1 MRLAESFV
9 SINGEGPRAGE
20 LALFLRFV
28 GCNLSCSYCDTRWAN
43 EPGCEYED
51 KSIEELIDLVASSGI
66 KNVTLTGGEPMLQQE
81 LPTLA
86 RGLLRLHG
94 IRIEIET
101 NGAVSLCEMAGI
113 RAKAEP
119 YEDMHGQP
127 GEAGLSDDGSSRMD
141 GTGLSYEVHGQPGE
155 AGSSDDGK
163 TVTRKHENKSGNKP
177 ENKSGNKPVNAVRL
191 SFTMDYKLP
200 SSGCE
205 SAMLT
210 DNFRYLRQEDTVKFV
225 SGCREDLER
234 AADIISQHNLTE
246 RCHVYISPVYG
257 SIDPQDIVGFMAE
270 RKMNDVRLQLQLH
283 KLIWDPCKRGV

>member
-81 LPTLA
+81 LPALA

-127 GEAGLSDDGSSRMD
+127 NEAGLSDDGSSRMD
-141 GTGLSYEVHGQPGE
+141 GTGLSDEVSGQPGE
-155 AGSSDDGK
+155 AGLSDDGK

-225 SGCREDLER
+225 SGSREDLER

>member
-1 MRLAESFV
+1 MD
-9 SINGEGPRAGE
+9 GTG
-20 LALFLRFV
+20 
-28 GCNLSCSYCDTRWAN
+28 LSD
-43 EPGCEYED
+43 EVP
-51 KSIEELIDLVASSGI
+51 
-66 KNVTLTGGEPMLQQE
+66 
-81 LPTLA
+81 
-86 RGLLRLHG
+86 
-94 IRIEIET
+94 
-101 NGAVSLCEMAGI
+101 
-113 RAKAEP
+113 
-119 YEDMHGQP
+119 GQP
-127 GEAGLSDDGSSRMD
+127 GEAGL
-141 GTGLSYEVHGQPGE
+141 
-155 AGSSDDGK
+155 SDDGK

-225 SGCREDLER
+225 SGSREDLER

>member
-81 LPTLA
+81 LPALA

-119 YEDMHGQP
+119 YEDMPGQP
-127 GEAGLSDDGSSRMD
+127 DEAGLSDDGSSRMD
-141 GTGLSYEVHGQPGE
+141 GTGLSDEVPGQPGE
-155 AGSSDDGK
+155 AGLSDDEK

-177 ENKSGNKPVNAVRL
+177 ENKSGNKLVNAVRL

-225 SGCREDLER
+225 SGSREDLER

>member
-28 GCNLSCSYCDTRWAN
+28 GCNLSCSYCDTRWVN

-81 LPTLA
+81 LPALA

-127 GEAGLSDDGSSRMD
+127 NEAGLSDDGSSRMD
-141 GTGLSYEVHGQPGE
+141 GTGLSDEVSGQPGE
-155 AGSSDDGK
+155 AGLSDDGK

-225 SGCREDLER
+225 SGSREDLER

>member
-81 LPTLA
+81 LPALA

-127 GEAGLSDDGSSRMD
+127 GEAGLSDDG
-141 GTGLSYEVHGQPGE
+141 
-155 AGSSDDGK
+155 K

-177 ENKSGNKPVNAVRL
+177 GNKSGNKPVNVVRL

-225 SGCREDLER
+225 SGSREDLER